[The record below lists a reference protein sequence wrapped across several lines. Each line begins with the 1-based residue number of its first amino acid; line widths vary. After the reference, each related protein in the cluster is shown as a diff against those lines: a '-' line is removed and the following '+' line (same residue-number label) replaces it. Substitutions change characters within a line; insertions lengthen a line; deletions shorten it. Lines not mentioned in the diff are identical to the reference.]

1 MAKATIEIPD
11 EQYAELGKYKDKIGE
26 LLLLGLSQMKIEEAI
41 ILYQRNIV
49 SFARAAELAGI
60 SQEDMMKQ
68 AKARG
73 IEPHW
78 SDKMVKEELA

>member
-11 EQYAELGKYKDKIGE
+11 EQYAELGKYKDKISE
-26 LLLLGLSQMKIEEAI
+26 LLLLGLSQMKIEEAF

-60 SQEDMMKQ
+60 SQQDMMKQ